1 MTEDHKLTIDESQRI
16 MQHEALRSQAR
27 NEVQNEVAQRARR
40 FDESERA
47 QLGELGDQMK
57 RQAVSE
63 VAQTETEV
71 QRARTLAR
79 ISQVIDYL
87 FYLVYGIIGL
97 EIVFDLL
104 GARKGNTIREVI
116 DTLASPLLIPFRNL
130 LPDPALGRFQFR
142 LSYLIA
148 LVLYA
153 LLHLA
158 INGLLRLLAQ
168 RKTTI

>member
-1 MTEDHKLTIDESQRI
+1 MAEDYKLAIDESQRI
-16 MQHEALRSQAR
+16 RQHEAAQAQAR
-27 NEVQNEVAQRARR
+27 NEVQNELAGRAGQ
-40 FDESERA
+40 FDERERA
-47 QLGELGDQMK
+47 ELGELGAQMK

-63 VAQTETEV
+63 VAETSTEV
-71 QRARTLAR
+71 QRARVLAR

-104 GARKGNTIREVI
+104 GARKTNTIREVI
-116 DTLASPLLIPFRNL
+116 DALAAPLLAPFQHL
-130 LPDPALGRFQFR
+130 VPDPALGRFQFR
-142 LSYLIA
+142 SSYLIA

-158 INGLLRLLAQ
+158 INGLLRLMAQ